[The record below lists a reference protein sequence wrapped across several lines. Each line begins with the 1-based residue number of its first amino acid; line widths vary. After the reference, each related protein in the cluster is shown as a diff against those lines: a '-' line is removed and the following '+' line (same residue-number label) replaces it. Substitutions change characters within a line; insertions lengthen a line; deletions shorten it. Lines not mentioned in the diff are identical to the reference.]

1 MRNLLLAGTAG
12 LLLAFAA
19 AGASADT
26 LYYPDG
32 SAEYVPGERPVYV
45 APQPLVEGRAA
56 YVEQG
61 PTGVTVRPILR
72 SHYYDRY
79 RAFPFANAP
88 VELVTARGSR
98 SAIRAGESNLP
109 ALSF

>member
-1 MRNLLLAGTAG
+1 MKNLLLAGTAG

-61 PTGVTVRPILR
+61 PTVVTVRPR
-72 SHYYDRY
+72 YYDPYYYDRY
-79 RAFPFANAP
+79 RAPFPF
-88 VELVTARGSR
+88 
-98 SAIRAGESNLP
+98 SALP
-109 ALSF
+109 WNW